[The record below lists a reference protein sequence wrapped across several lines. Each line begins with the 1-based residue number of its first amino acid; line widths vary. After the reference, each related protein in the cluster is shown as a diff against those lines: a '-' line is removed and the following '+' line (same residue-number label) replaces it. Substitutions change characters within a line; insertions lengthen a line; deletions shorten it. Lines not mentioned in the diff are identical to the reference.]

1 MIVLIILIV
10 QMIQKHLLIYN
21 WYRQVPGTK
30 KIGETLILEMVEK
43 YGKLKIMYI
52 MEVHINLVLV
62 GISLRN
68 YGMV

>member
-30 KIGETLILEMVEK
+30 KIGKMIILEKAVK
-43 YGKLKIMYI
+43 YGKQKIMFI
-52 MEVHINLVLV
+52 MIVHINLL
-62 GISLRN
+62 I
-68 YGMV
+68 